1 MGLVRVANPSGPGW
15 ADPETGSFD
24 DTRPKGRDGRRYG
37 PLPARWAHYR
47 GLYQNGNRVIVSYTV
62 GATAVLETPGFE
74 VSGGVPIFT
83 RTFEIGPRAGD
94 LILQVAHLAGAT
106 GPLRHLNMADSH
118 AVWFFGSDAGAREP
132 EVIFDGH
139 TGLEVA
145 RPDDFNMF
153 GHDYSITAKIK
164 TRRGGTLFAKTEPR
178 GKWVPDGQA
187 WFVRDGRLV
196 FDIGWVGA
204 VASRGRVD
212 DGRWHEVAMTFEQ
225 SGSRVRL
232 YIDGRLDG
240 EGRLKAARE
249 RKGHVV
255 RLGFAAP
262 DFPEPRTYFDG
273 QMEQVRFYDYAM
285 SARELG
291 AALTAHLVA
300 WWPLDSVEAGRV
312 SDASGGGHFASV
324 RREPVRARDA
334 RFVAGGLSTGAGG
347 FKWSASGGGDLRLTV
362 PRGSETLRFT
372 VRFCGASTE
381 AEVRRGGESD
391 FPRGGGA
398 SARSTQARRAAAVEW
413 GCLDASQ
420 FWS

>member
-1 MGLVRVANPSGPGW
+1 M
-15 ADPETGSFD
+15 
-24 DTRPKGRDGRRYG
+24 
-37 PLPARWAHYR
+37 
-47 GLYQNGNRVIVSYTV
+47 IVSYTV

-83 RTFEIGPRAGD
+83 RTFEIGARRRPDSASRSSCRRD
-94 LILQVAHLAGAT
+94 

-381 AEVRRGGESD
+381 AEVPHGGESD

-398 SARSTQARRAAAVEW
+398 RRSKHSGEAGRRGGVGLSRREPVLVVTKVRSRWTSSLNRRATHGFARCV
-413 GCLDASQ
+413 
-420 FWS
+420 